1 MKVMIFTNICL
12 AVLWCM
18 PISTFAFYVVYNVSS
33 ENQPLTQI
41 SMDTQSRHLYVGG
54 KNKII
59 HLDKDLNMVQDHI
72 IGPVQDNSNCPP
84 SPLACSE
91 RRTVTPNHVRVL
103 EINDQKDFILMCG
116 SANQGLCS
124 CLFLNDISSNHTL
137 DSKESVNYIGTTS
150 ASTVSVVFGSPYQRS
165 GSTDKVLYVAMGM
178 DYRDFRFRPKMI
190 STREFNYIDSY
201 WSLLYYVRR
210 DTHGTYLTADDS
222 VQDLFQS
229 YYIYSFEYGDYIYH
243 ISVQMT
249 DPFGN
254 KTENN
259 VFVTKIIQIC
269 KNDLAYASYTELP
282 LQCEHDG
289 KIYDIATDAF
299 LADAPKLLS
308 LWEKKL
314 FVTFGANRQL
324 NPNPEENEGSVMCF
338 FDFDEI
344 FGNLSVLQKDC
355 FLGNAIQPAWVYG
368 RRITSPKMCASST
381 FPRNKEFC
389 GSSSN
394 IGIQN
399 HRPEH
404 RVRSMATTR
413 MSNSV
418 LTSVAVVTQGEDT
431 VAVMGTFDGHLIKTK
446 VDEDHRLME
455 PYMNFDLTKDINI
468 PIQSDMQLDKGED
481 HVYVLAGKQV
491 VKFPLS
497 TCDVYS
503 TCETCVVADDPLGC
517 GWCLNRCTKK
527 TECVE
532 PIQPLGNL
540 TTSSLD
546 TCYPM
551 IYSISP
557 QTGPV
562 EGNTSIT
569 IKGHNF
575 GSFRAQ
581 MIQARLGGMD
591 CPVRHRNFTS
601 IVCIAPPVMA
611 VNTLPV
617 SVKIIDNTRTG
628 IKYKINGTYSLKAS
642 LFSYKKPIMA
652 NFTPRLGPMSG
663 GTTVAIEG
671 LDLNIGKERFVKVAS
686 VFCTLKSYNKTM
698 IICETTAWTQ
708 GRSGQGT
715 SGTVEVNIDGTTFP
729 IYSDF
734 SYMNDSSISNVAPPR
749 SIASGGINLK
759 VTGTNLHIVADPRI
773 GVTIV
778 KTQRTP
784 PTQKCKAATNGRT
797 MRCPSVNITGYIDGQ
812 LPLRSEEYHIWF
824 KMDGIKELGQKN
836 VVDQAWA
843 IFRYYPDPNFYK
855 FSGSGHLRYM
865 DLSESIL
872 DIKGEH
878 LNLGIT
884 IEDMSVKVGENG
896 LCNITNL
903 KDTVMYCAL
912 HNKPVNASLQKHKV
926 TVFAGAVKKD
936 IGFLVFTMTEE
947 ATPTT
952 TIVLVVALIVVISLI
967 IVLVVTLKKKHI
979 YPFKKPLDPY
989 MAQYQSVRIYSNGQR
1004 VTDIQNRANDYTEQ
1018 HMSEGG
1024 GVSASLLSGIDDDTL
1039 LVLRDKN
1046 LLIEREWL
1054 TLGEILGRGHFGCV
1068 HRGYLTFPDT
1078 KGDMLVAVKTL
1089 HNDSPREIDV
1099 QSFLEEA
1106 MRMKDFHHDNVLTLT
1121 GICFGI
1127 DDMPLVVLPYMSH
1140 GDLLSYI
1147 RNAQNHPTIKDLIVY
1162 GIDIAQGMDYLSGL
1176 KFVHRDLAARNCMLD
1191 ENFKAL
1197 VADFGLSRDIYERD
1211 YYSSDNKKSKLPV
1224 KWMAPESLEKG
1235 NYNSKSDV
1243 WSYGICLWELMTRGV
1258 NPYPEVDNWDVL
1270 RYIKAGRR
1278 MPQPPFC
1285 PDTLYKIM
1293 TKCWMFDPNS
1303 RPTFSE
1309 LAHEVREMV
1318 TVLQQQMKQGQQR
1331 SDIQSTY
1338 VNVETA
1344 TDYHYGD
1351 ANQAAIM
1358 APDVIEHNIE
1368 LTETNTTIV

>member
-1 MKVMIFTNICL
+1 MKVIIFTNICL

-124 CLFLNDISSNHTL
+124 CLSLNNISSNHTL
-137 DSKESVNYIGTTS
+137 VAVDRVNYIGTTS
-150 ASTVSVVFGSPYQRS
+150 PSTVSVVFGSPHKQS

-178 DYRDFRFRPKMI
+178 DKRDFQFRPKII

-201 WSLLYYVRR
+201 WNLLYHVSEKTY
-210 DTHGTYLTADDS
+210 GTYLTADDS

-229 YYIYSFEYGDYIYH
+229 YYIYSFEYEDYIYH
-243 ISVQMT
+243 ISVQMK

-269 KNDLAYASYTELP
+269 KNDRMYASYTELP

-289 KIYDIATDAF
+289 KMYEIATDAF
-299 LADAPKLLS
+299 LADAQKLS
-308 LWEKKL
+308 STFAKKL

-324 NPNPEENEGSVMCF
+324 HPNPEENEGSVMCF
-338 FDFDEI
+338 FDFVEI
-344 FGNLSVLQKDC
+344 IRNFSDLQKDC
-355 FLGNAIQPAWVYG
+355 FSGNAIQPVWVYG
-368 RRITSPKMCASST
+368 RKISSPKMCVASFFEKS
-381 FPRNKEFC
+381 NYC
-389 GSSSN
+389 GYSSN

-399 HRPEH
+399 YQPKHH
-404 RVRSMATTR
+404 LLSMATTHIP
-413 MSNSV
+413 NNI
-418 LTSVAVVTQGEDT
+418 LTSVAVVTQGEHT
-431 VAVMGTFDGHLIKTK
+431 VAVMGTFDGHLLKTK
-446 VDEDHRLME
+446 VDGNHRVME
-455 PYMNFDLTKDINI
+455 PYLEVDLTKDPNI
-468 PIQSDMQLDKGED
+468 PVQKDMQVDNEEN
-481 HVYVLAGKQV
+481 HVYILAGRQIT
-491 VKFPLS
+491 PDS
-497 TCDVYS
+497 GPY
-503 TCETCVVADDPLGC
+503 EG
-517 GWCLNRCTKK
+517 
-527 TECVE
+527 
-532 PIQPLGNL
+532 
-540 TTSSLD
+540 
-546 TCYPM
+546 
-551 IYSISP
+551 
-557 QTGPV
+557 QTP
-562 EGNTSIT
+562 IT
-569 IKGHNF
+569 IHGNNF
-575 GSFRAQ
+575 GSSNAQ
-581 MIQARLGGMD
+581 ELQARVGNLD
-591 CPVRHRNFTS
+591 CILSNRNFTS
-601 IVCIAPPVMA
+601 IVCIAPA
-611 VNTLPV
+611 VTTSSSLPV
-617 SVKIIDNTRTG
+617 SVKIFDDTKTG
-628 IKYKINGTYSLKAS
+628 IKYKIDGTFNLQTT
-642 LFSYKKPIMA
+642 LFSYKVPKMA
-652 NFTPRLGPMSG
+652 NFTPSFGPISG
-663 GTTVAIEG
+663 GTALVIKG
-671 LDLNIGKERFVKVAS
+671 DNLDIGKDRFVKVANIPCS
-686 VFCTLKSYNKTM
+686 LKSYNRTM
-698 IICETTAWTQ
+698 IACETTAHTPGGL
-708 GRSGQGT
+708 GRELSGP
-715 SGTVEVNIDGTTFP
+715 VVVNIDGTDFP
-729 IYSDF
+729 IYTDF
-734 SYMNDSSISNVAPPR
+734 TYMTDSLISKVTPPR
-749 SIASGGINLK
+749 SMASGGINLT
-759 VTGTNLHIVADPRI
+759 VTGTNLHIVSDPQI

-778 KTQRTP
+778 KSKKSP
-784 PTQKCKAATNGRT
+784 PTQKCKATSDGRT
-797 MRCPSVNITGYIDGQ
+797 MYCPSVNITGFVEEN
-812 LPLRSEEYHIWF
+812 LPLKSEEYHIWF
-824 KMDGIKELGQKN
+824 KMDGIKKLGPKEF
-836 VVDQAWA
+836 VDQSWM
-843 IFRYYPDPNFYK
+843 IFRYYPDPIFYM
-855 FSGSGHLRYM
+855 FSDSGHLR
-865 DLSESIL
+865 SIDIAETTL
-872 DIKGEH
+872 DIKGEY
-878 LNLGIT
+878 LNYGI
-884 IEDMSVKVGENG
+884 SKVDVVVRVGTNG
-896 LCNITNL
+896 LCDVIDL
-903 KDTVMYCAL
+903 KNTVMTCTL
-912 HNKPVNASLQKHKV
+912 HNKPAEASSQKHRV
-926 TVFAGAVKKD
+926 TVKAGGIKKD
-936 IGFLVFTMTEE
+936 IGFLVFTEKEE
-947 ATPTT
+947 TAPIT
-952 TIVLVVALIVVISLI
+952 TIIIVTIIIVI
-967 IVLVVTLKKKHI
+967 IVLLIILLIVMKKKEI
-979 YPFKKPLDPY
+979 FIFGKTSDPY
-989 MAQYQSVRIYSNGQR
+989 MAHYQAVRTDVNG
-1004 VTDIQNRANDYTEQ
+1004 QNRANDYTEQ
-1018 HMSEGG
+1018 RMSESGAA
-1024 GVSASLLSGIDDDTL
+1024 ASLLSGIDDDTL

-1068 HRGYLTFPDT
+1068 HKGYLTLPGAKEDS
-1078 KGDMLVAVKTL
+1078 LVAVKTL

-1121 GICFGI
+1121 GICFGM

-1147 RNAQNHPTIKDLIVY
+1147 RNEQNNPTIKDLIVY

-1224 KWMAPESLEKG
+1224 KWMAPECLEKG

-1243 WSYGICLWELMTRGV
+1243 WSFGICLWELMTRGV

-1293 TKCWMFDPNS
+1293 TKCWMFNPNE

-1318 TVLQQQMKQGQQR
+1318 TVLQQQMKQGQKR
-1331 SDIQSTY
+1331 SNIQSTY

-1351 ANQAAIM
+1351 ANQSAIM
-1358 APDVIEHNIE
+1358 TPDAEEHDIEP
-1368 LTETNTTIV
+1368 TEPNTTIA